1 MASEMI
7 RGGTISGR
15 HRTAMLLLVIVLACS
30 GSGACRH
37 KEVDAPTLAPPPNL
51 PPATGVV
58 SDGLIEG
65 LQSELEQARTANSGT
80 AERVKSVRPVLNCV
94 EPLSATEWRA
104 HFGYTNTSSE
114 EIPISV
120 SFFNRFW
127 PPPLGR
133 EQPTV
138 FAPGS
143 RDDVAKVKFN
153 PRSSTA
159 WVLGSAFA
167 MANGH
172 STPCAPKPSIA
183 K

>member
-1 MASEMI
+1 MVSEMI
-7 RGGTISGR
+7 WAGPIGGR
-15 HRTAMLLLVIVLACS
+15 PRAAMLLLMIALAS
-30 GSGACRH
+30 TSGACRH
-37 KEVDAPTLAPPPNL
+37 KEVAAPTLAPPPHL

-58 SDGLIEG
+58 SDGIVEG
-65 LQSELEQARTANSGT
+65 LQSELEKARTDNGET
-80 AERVKSVRPVLNCV
+80 AARVKSVRPVLNCV

-114 EIPISV
+114 EVPISV

-133 EQPTV
+133 DQPTV
-138 FAPGS
+138 FKPGS
-143 RDDVAKVKFN
+143 REDVAQAKFN

-172 STPCAPKPSIA
+172 STPCAKTPSTG